1 MGTIKVGTSGWSYED
16 WVGTFYPAGTKG
28 PELLRSYF
36 RSFNTLEINST
47 YHRMPTEEEIDTWID
62 AARSCDIGEI
72 SIKLPARASRD
83 AIMKEDPMELLE
95 ILHEFGKRVL
105 EPLDDSGVLGGI
117 LFQASPFFFVR
128 GDTTYPSKREHKVPI
143 PKYIYGEVRLR
154 ELLHELRSLPGK
166 PALELRNSSW
176 IAEDISL
183 IDEGRKVLREH
194 GTALVVVD
202 APSFPWIVDHL
213 SDQFYVRFHGRN
225 RSAWYRDLDGTSSGK
240 YEYRYTSAELKER
253 VVSIRKMAALGDVNV
268 IFNNHPGGSA
278 PLNALEMRELLGT
291 YDG

>member
-16 WVGTFYPAGTKG
+16 WVGTFYQAGTKG

-36 RSFNTLEINST
+36 TSFDTLEINST
-47 YHRMPTEEEIDTWID
+47 YHRMPTEEEIDLWID
-62 AARSCDIGEI
+62 AALSCDNGDI
-72 SIKLPARASRD
+72 SIKLPIEASQE
-83 AIMKEDPMELLE
+83 AVMKEDPADLLE
-95 ILHEFGKRVL
+95 ILHDFGKRVL
-105 EPLDDSGVLGGI
+105 EPLDNAGVLGGV

-128 GDTTYPSKREHKVPI
+128 GDITYPSKRQPRVPV
-143 PKYIYGEVRLR
+143 PEYIYGEDRLR
-154 ELLHELRSLPGK
+154 ELLYVLRSLPGK

-183 IDEGRKVLREH
+183 IDEARSILREH

-213 SDQFYVRFHGRN
+213 SGQFYVRFHGRN
-225 RSAWYRDLDGTSSGK
+225 RAAWYRDHDGTSSGK
-240 YEYRYTSAELKER
+240 YDYRYTSSELKER
-253 VVSIRKMAALGDVNV
+253 VVSIRKMASLGDVRV

-278 PLNALEMRELLGT
+278 PLNALEMKELLDT

>member
-1 MGTIKVGTSGWSYED
+1 MGAIKVGTSGWSYDD
-16 WVGTFYPAGTKG
+16 WVGTFYPVGMKRS
-28 PELLRSYF
+28 ELLRSYF
-36 RSFNTLEINST
+36 ASFDTLEINST
-47 YHRMPTEEEIDTWID
+47 YHSVPGREEIEAWID
-62 AARSCDIGEI
+62 AARSRENGDI
-72 SIKLPARASRD
+72 SIKLPAVASRD
-83 AIMKEDPMELLE
+83 AAMKEDPTELLD
-95 ILHEFGKRVL
+95 ILHDFGTRVL
-105 EPLDDSGVLGGI
+105 EPLDDSGVLGGV

-128 GDTTYPSKREHKVPI
+128 GDTTYPSKREHKVPV
-143 PKYIYGEVRLR
+143 PKYIYGEGRLR
-154 ELLHELRSLPGK
+154 ELLEVLRSLPGK

-194 GTALVVVD
+194 GAALVVVD
-202 APSFPWIVDHL
+202 APSFPWIVDNL
-213 SDQFYVRFHGRN
+213 SGQFYVRFHGRN

-240 YEYRYTSAELKER
+240 YEYRYTTMELKER

-278 PLNALEMRELLGT
+278 PLNALEMKDLLGT

>member
-1 MGTIKVGTSGWSYED
+1 MGTIKVGTSGWSHDD
-16 WVGTFYPAGTKG
+16 WVGTFYPAGMKRS
-28 PELLRSYF
+28 ELLRYYF
-36 RSFNTLEINST
+36 ASFDTLEINST
-47 YHRMPTEEEIDTWID
+47 YHSTPDREEIEVWID
-62 AARSCDIGEI
+62 AARSRDNGDI
-72 SIKLPARASRD
+72 SIKLPAVASRD
-83 AIMKEDPMELLE
+83 AAMKEDPAELLE
-95 ILHEFGKRVL
+95 ILHDFGTRVL
-105 EPLDDSGVLGGI
+105 EPLDDSGVLGGV
-117 LFQASPFFFVR
+117 LFQASPSFFVR
-128 GDTTYPSKREHKVPI
+128 GDTTYPSKREHKVPV
-143 PKYIYGEVRLR
+143 PKYIYGEGRLR
-154 ELLHELRSLPGK
+154 ELLEVLRSLPGK

-183 IDEGRKVLREH
+183 VDEGRKVLREH
-194 GTALVVVD
+194 GAALVVVD

-240 YEYRYTSAELKER
+240 YEYRYTTMELKER

-278 PLNALEMRELLGT
+278 PLNALEMKELLGT